1 MGSPENDFRA
11 DIFLYKNTLFNTHM
25 TFITS
30 QHAFMYSSSRYNPLF
45 TAIIDIMCASDQYS
59 MSTALDCNKI
69 NSSQVTVT
77 GFN

>member
-30 QHAFMYSSSRYNPLF
+30 QHVLCIRHLVTTLF
-45 TAIIDIMCASDQYS
+45 LLILLISCAHLISIQ
-59 MSTALDCNKI
+59 
-69 NSSQVTVT
+69 
-77 GFN
+77 